1 MAKKELSIILASGGK
16 GLRFEASKVPKQ
28 YIKINNIPI
37 FLYNIIAMDKISL
50 IKKIIVAKSADI
62 NDSYFLNLF
71 KKFKIKKKISLID
84 GKNSRFKT
92 VREAFR
98 MSQIDTPFVGI
109 HDAVRPNFSFNCVK
123 QMMAQIGKSDG
134 IIPISKITSTIKD
147 VKGKL
152 VLKTIPRDDLYTSQT
167 PQIFKTEVMTYCYNK
182 IKKSNINFTDE
193 SEMVEKNG
201 FSVLTFK
208 MNENNI
214 KITTREDLKIFKA
227 LKVK

>member
-28 YIKINNIPI
+28 YIKIKNIPI

-50 IKKIIVAKSADI
+50 IKRIIVAKSADI

-98 MSQIDTPFVGI
+98 ISQIDTPFVGI
-109 HDAVRPNFSFNCVK
+109 HDAVRPNFNFIYINK
-123 QMMAQIGKSDG
+123 MMAQIGKSDG
-134 IIPISKITSTIKD
+134 IIPVSKITSTIKN
-147 VKGKL
+147 VQGKI
-152 VLKTIPRDDLYTSQT
+152 VLETIPREDLYASQT
-167 PQIFKTEVMTYCYNK
+167 PQIFKTEVLTNCYKK

-201 FSVLTFK
+201 FIVQIFK

>member
-92 VREAFR
+92 VREAFK

-109 HDAVRPNFSFNCVK
+109 HDAVRPNFSFNCIK

-152 VLKTIPRDDLYTSQT
+152 VLKTIPRDDLYISQT
-167 PQIFKTEVMTYCYNK
+167 PQIFKTEVMTNCYNK

-201 FSVLTFK
+201 FSVQTFK

>member
-92 VREAFR
+92 VREAFK

-109 HDAVRPNFSFNCVK
+109 HDAVRPNFSFNCIK

-167 PQIFKTEVMTYCYNK
+167 PQIFKTEVMTNCYNK

-201 FSVLTFK
+201 FSVQTFK

>member
-1 MAKKELSIILASGGK
+1 MVKKELSIILASGGK

-28 YIKINNIPI
+28 YIKIKNIPI

-50 IKKIIVAKSADI
+50 IKRIIVAKSADI
-62 NDSYFLNLF
+62 NDTYFLNLF
-71 KKFKIKKKISLID
+71 KKFKIKKKINLID

-92 VREAFR
+92 VKEAFS

-109 HDAVRPNFSFNCVK
+109 HDAVRPNFNFNYIN
-123 QMMAQIGKSDG
+123 QMMTQIGKSDG
-134 IIPISKITSTIKD
+134 IIPVSKITSTIKN
-147 VKGKL
+147 VHGKL
-152 VLKTIPRDDLYTSQT
+152 VLKTIPRDDLYISQT
-167 PQIFKTEVMTYCYNK
+167 PQIFKTEVMTNCYKK

-201 FSVLTFK
+201 FSVQRFK
-208 MNENNI
+208 MDENNI
-214 KITTREDLKIFKA
+214 KITTKEDLKIFKA

>member
-16 GLRFEASKVPKQ
+16 GLRFEESKVPKQ
-28 YIKINNIPI
+28 YIKIKNIPI

-50 IKKIIVAKSADI
+50 IKRIIVAKSADI

-98 MSQIDTPFVGI
+98 ISQIDTPFVGI
-109 HDAVRPNFSFNCVK
+109 HDAVRPNFNFIYINK
-123 QMMAQIGKSDG
+123 MMAQIGKSDG
-134 IIPISKITSTIKD
+134 IIPVSKITSTIKN
-147 VKGKL
+147 VQGKI
-152 VLKTIPRDDLYTSQT
+152 VLETIPREDLYASQT
-167 PQIFKTEVMTYCYNK
+167 PQIFKTEVLTNCYKK

-201 FSVLTFK
+201 FIVQIFK

>member
-1 MAKKELSIILASGGK
+1 MVKKELSIILASGGK

-28 YIKINNIPI
+28 YIKIKNIPI

-50 IKKIIVAKSADI
+50 IKRIIVAKSADI
-62 NDSYFLNLF
+62 NDTYFLNLF
-71 KKFKIKKKISLID
+71 KKFKIKKKINLID

-92 VREAFR
+92 VKEAFS

-109 HDAVRPNFSFNCVK
+109 HDAVRPNFNFNYIN
-123 QMMAQIGKSDG
+123 QMMTQIGKSDG
-134 IIPISKITSTIKD
+134 IIPVSKITSTIKN
-147 VKGKL
+147 VHGKL
-152 VLKTIPRDDLYTSQT
+152 VLKTIPRDDLYISQT
-167 PQIFKTEVMTYCYNK
+167 PQIFKTEVMTNCYKK

-201 FSVLTFK
+201 FSVQTFK
-208 MNENNI
+208 MDENNI
-214 KITTREDLKIFKA
+214 KITTKEDLKIFKA

>member
-1 MAKKELSIILASGGK
+1 MVKKELSIILASGGK

-28 YIKINNIPI
+28 YIKIKNIPI

-50 IKKIIVAKSADI
+50 IKRIIVAKSADI
-62 NDSYFLNLF
+62 NDTYFLNLF
-71 KKFKIKKKISLID
+71 KKFKIKKKINLID

-92 VREAFR
+92 VKEAFS

-109 HDAVRPNFSFNCVK
+109 HDAVRPNFNFNYIN
-123 QMMAQIGKSDG
+123 QMMTQIGKSDG
-134 IIPISKITSTIKD
+134 IIPVSKITSTIKN
-147 VKGKL
+147 VHGKL
-152 VLKTIPRDDLYTSQT
+152 VLKTIPRDDLYISQT
-167 PQIFKTEVMTYCYNK
+167 PQIFKTEVITNCYKK

-201 FSVLTFK
+201 FSVQTFK
-208 MNENNI
+208 MDENNI
-214 KITTREDLKIFKA
+214 KITTKEDLKIFKA

>member
-1 MAKKELSIILASGGK
+1 MVKKELSIILASGGK
-16 GLRFEASKVPKQ
+16 GLRFESSKVPKQ
-28 YIKINNIPI
+28 YIKIKNIPI

-50 IKKIIVAKSADI
+50 IKRIIVAKSADI
-62 NDSYFLNLF
+62 NDTYFLNLF
-71 KKFKIKKKISLID
+71 KKFKIKKKINLID

-92 VREAFR
+92 VKEAFS

-109 HDAVRPNFSFNCVK
+109 HDAVRPNFNFNYIN

-134 IIPISKITSTIKD
+134 IIPVSKITSTIKN
-147 VKGKL
+147 VRGKL
-152 VLKTIPRDDLYTSQT
+152 VLKTIPRDDLYISQT
-167 PQIFKTEVMTYCYNK
+167 PQIFKTEVMTNCYKK

-201 FSVLTFK
+201 FNVQTFK
-208 MNENNI
+208 MDENNI
-214 KITTREDLKIFKA
+214 KITTKEDLKIFKA

>member
-1 MAKKELSIILASGGK
+1 MVKKELSIILASGGK

-92 VREAFR
+92 VREAFK

-109 HDAVRPNFSFNCVK
+109 HDAVRPNFSFNCIK

-152 VLKTIPRDDLYTSQT
+152 VLKTIPRDDLYISQT
-167 PQIFKTEVMTYCYNK
+167 PQIFKTEVMTNCYNK

-201 FSVLTFK
+201 FSVQTFK